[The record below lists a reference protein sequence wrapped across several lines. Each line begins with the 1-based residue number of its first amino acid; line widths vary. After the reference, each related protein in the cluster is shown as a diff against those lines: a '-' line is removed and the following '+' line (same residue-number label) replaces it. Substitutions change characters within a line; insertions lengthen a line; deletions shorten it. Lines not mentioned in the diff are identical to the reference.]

1 MKHLRKT
8 IRRILLEN
16 QSRYDKLVDMIFSE
30 KIGQIEYALQ
40 LAEAAEY
47 IGEYTYKEETHYASR
62 SHTWMFHEWDEAFF
76 SLLSDR
82 VKEKNRGRSGGPGLR
97 VKSWESGLGPNGFSA
112 SIRLVQYPPFE

>member
-1 MKHLRKT
+1 MKLLQQT
-8 IRRILLEN
+8 IRKILLEN
-16 QSRYDKLVDMIFSE
+16 KQRYNAITDLIFSE
-30 KIGQIEYALQ
+30 KLDTIEYALQ

-47 IGEYTYKEETHYASR
+47 IGEYTYKEDTHYASR